1 MCRLYGIRA
10 AWFMVVSTL
19 LLAAAC
25 QSDPVVSTPN
35 EAAPAGQSSSG
46 DEGANEGGAGE
57 TQVAIYVTSNG
68 WHSAIVVPRAALP
81 PGAISEAADF
91 PEAPYLSLGWG
102 DAEYFPV
109 REPTIGMKLRA
120 ALQPTPAVL
129 HMAGLPFHP
138 QDVFPANEV
147 VELKTTTQ
155 GFEALIAYLDA
166 TFDRAGAE
174 RVPASEPGL
183 YRFSLFYP
191 AKGEFHLFNTCNT
204 WTARGLKAGGWPVRV
219 SGTVTAEDLMA
230 QVRILAARQ
239 DSRPPTEQ
247 SESDEE

>member
-10 AWFMVVSTL
+10 AWFMGISAL

-35 EAAPAGQSSSG
+35 EAAPAGQSGAS
-46 DEGANEGGAGE
+46 EGAPSDGGTNE

-81 PGAISEAADF
+81 PGVIPEAADF

-102 DAEYFPV
+102 DAAYFPE
-109 REPTIGMKLRA
+109 REPTAGMTIRA

-138 QDVFPANEV
+138 RDVFPADEV
-147 VELKTTTQ
+147 VELKTSAQ

-166 TFDRAGAE
+166 TFDRDGRE
-174 RVPASEPGL
+174 RAQAREPGL
-183 YRFSLFYP
+183 YRFSLFYS

-204 WTARGLKAGGWPVRV
+204 WTARGLKVGGWPIRA
-219 SGTVTAEDLMA
+219 SGTVTAEELMA
-230 QVRILAARQ
+230 QVRPLAARQ
-239 DSRPPTEQ
+239 DSKAPAE
-247 SESDEE
+247 